1 MRISVVTLL
10 LLLGMPAIAADI
22 RGSADLPI
30 LERPRGA
37 EISAYRVDE
46 DFDRHFPQGPV
57 RRLSGQINYEA
68 EVRAS
73 GRRVSLT
80 YALAA
85 GEGHLPAFEQAREA
99 LRQQGATLLYWC
111 QGRECGSSALWAN
124 NVFGNALLN
133 GGDDQ
138 QAYALLRL
146 AGEQADSLLALYGVT
161 RGNRRAYLLVEQL
174 QSGEPLGRLLPAP
187 STLLRLLRA
196 GDSLTV
202 PVHADGGEP
211 DAELLGLIAR
221 TLNQDIT
228 LRVLLQGEG
237 AGAWRDG
244 LVASGVRAT
253 RLEAEDQS
261 GEPLRMSKVR

>member
-161 RGNRRAYLLVEQL
+161 RGNRRAYLL
-174 QSGEPLGRLLPAP
+174 
-187 STLLRLLRA
+187 
-196 GDSLTV
+196 
-202 PVHADGGEP
+202 
-211 DAELLGLIAR
+211 
-221 TLNQDIT
+221 
-228 LRVLLQGEG
+228 
-237 AGAWRDG
+237 
-244 LVASGVRAT
+244 
-253 RLEAEDQS
+253 
-261 GEPLRMSKVR
+261 